1 MRRCP
6 IKFDFLWWCSQSLM
20 VMACRSRP
28 HLVPI
33 LNKWSS
39 KIHAATLQLGSK
51 QAGSSKFLAS
61 TKGVPGI
68 VDAIEAGLASKVSV
82 VAFPSD
88 VT

>member
-1 MRRCP
+1 MDR
-6 IKFDFLWWCSQSLM
+6 S
-20 VMACRSRP
+20 SRP

-39 KIHAATLQLGSK
+39 KIQAATLQLGSK

-68 VDAIEAGLASKVSV
+68 VEAIEAGIASKVSP
-82 VAFPSD
+82 VALR

>member
-1 MRRCP
+1 
-6 IKFDFLWWCSQSLM
+6 
-20 VMACRSRP
+20 MARRSRP

-39 KIHAATLQLGSK
+39 KIQAATLQLGSK

-68 VDAIEAGLASKVSV
+68 VEAIEAGIASKVSP
-82 VAFPSD
+82 VALR